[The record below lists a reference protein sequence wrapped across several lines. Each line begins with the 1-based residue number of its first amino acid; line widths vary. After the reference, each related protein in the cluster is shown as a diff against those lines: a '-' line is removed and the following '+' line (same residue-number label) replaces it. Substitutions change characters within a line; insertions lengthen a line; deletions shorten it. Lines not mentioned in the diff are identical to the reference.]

1 VKTFSYRG
9 YEASGR
15 STRGL
20 VEALDLKDAREKL
33 SGQGVFPERVVP
45 AGNETTG
52 SWGRKPASFS
62 LDARSMIYR
71 ELSALLGAGI
81 PLSQALEILIDS
93 PELGGS
99 GAALAGVRDRV
110 RDGDSLA
117 EALTSASPRVTA
129 FEEAVVAVGER
140 AGELEESLNR
150 LGSFLEQQRAMREN
164 VGTALIYPVIVVVLA
179 LLIGVGVLG
188 IMVPRIGAMLTENN
202 VPLPLLTQIMMGVG
216 TLVSKFLVPGLLV
229 AGVGG
234 YLFFRQLPRDAGLW
248 LRWQKLCF
256 SIPFAG
262 RAYAALV
269 NIRFARTLA
278 LLIRGGV
285 PLVES
290 LGLAGRATGSGWV
303 ERLVREESE
312 AVRQGGRLADSVRR
326 IPPLRTSLPGWIE
339 AGEASGDLVGMLE
352 CAAERHQ
359 HQWDR
364 LVARFLALLEPILVI
379 LVGGFVLLVAL
390 SILLPILSMNKQIL

>member
-1 VKTFSYRG
+1 MKTFSYKG

-15 STRGL
+15 ATRGL

-45 AGNETTG
+45 AGNDTAG
-52 SWGRKPASFS
+52 SWGRRTPSFS
-62 LDARSMIYR
+62 LDARAMIYR

-99 GAALAGVRDRV
+99 RPTLAGVRDQV

-117 EALTSASPRVTA
+117 EALKGSSSRVTA
-129 FEEAVVAVGER
+129 FEAAMVAVGER

-150 LGSFLEQQRAMREN
+150 LGSYLEQQLTMREN
-164 VGTALIYPVIVVVLA
+164 VGTALIYPAIVVVLA
-179 LLIGVGVLG
+179 LVIGASVLG
-188 IMVPRIGAMLTENN
+188 IMVPRIGMLLTENK
-202 VPLPLLTQIMMGVG
+202 VPLPLLTQFMMAAG
-216 TLVSKFLVPGLLV
+216 TFVSKFLLPTFLV
-229 AGVGG
+229 AGLAGF
-234 YLFFRQLPRDAGLW
+234 LFFRKIPPDAGPRLW
-248 LRWQKLCF
+248 WQKACF

-290 LGLAGRATGSGWV
+290 MGLAGRSTGSPWV
-303 ERLVREESE
+303 ERLVDEESE
-312 AVRQGGRLADSVRR
+312 SVRQGGRLSDSVRR

-352 CAAERHQ
+352 CAADRHQ

-364 LVARFLALLEPILVI
+364 LVSRFLAMLEPILVI

-390 SILLPILSMNKQIL
+390 SILLPILSMNKQLL

>member
-1 VKTFSYRG
+1 
-9 YEASGR
+9 
-15 STRGL
+15 

-45 AGNETTG
+45 AGNDTAGT
-52 SWGRKPASFS
+52 WGRKSSSFS
-62 LDARSMIYR
+62 LDARAMIYR
-71 ELSALLGAGI
+71 ELSSLLKAGI
-81 PLSQALEILIDS
+81 PLSQALEILIGT

-99 GAALAGVRDRV
+99 RAVLAGVRDEV

-117 EALTSASPRVTA
+117 QALKRSSPRVTA

-150 LGSFLEQQRAMREN
+150 LGSFLEQQQAMREN
-164 VGTALIYPVIVVVLA
+164 VGAALIYPMIVVVLA
-179 LLIGVGVLG
+179 LVIGGGVLG
-188 IMVPRIGAMLTENN
+188 IMVPRLGELLTDNN
-202 VPLPLLTQIMMGVG
+202 VPLPLLTQVMMGVG
-216 TLVSKFLVPGLLV
+216 TFVSKFLAPGLLV
-229 AGVGG
+229 AGLGG
-234 YLFFRQLPRDAGLW
+234 YFFIRKLPRDAGLW
-248 LRWQKLCF
+248 LAWQRLCF
-256 SIPFAG
+256 SVPFAG

-290 LGLAGRATGSGWV
+290 LGLAGRSTGSPWV
-303 ERLVREESE
+303 ERLVQEESD
-312 AVRQGGRLADSVRR
+312 AVRHGGRLSDSLRR
-326 IPPLRTSLPGWIE
+326 IPPLSTSLPGWIE
-339 AGEASGDLVGMLE
+339 AGEASGELAGMLE

-364 LVARFLALLEPILVI
+364 LVSRFLAMLEPFLVI

-390 SILLPILSMNKQIL
+390 SILLPILSMNKQLL